1 MLLAIVSNGLVLYGS
16 SVYSVPVHAQKI
28 SRGSVATCLRMDGI
42 FNYHFT
48 TKSVSERI
56 LEMGQHLAKLETS
69 IVALFPDML

>member
-1 MLLAIVSNGLVLYGS
+1 LL
-16 SVYSVPVHAQKI
+16 K
-28 SRGSVATCLRMDGI
+28 DGWDLQLSL
-42 FNYHFT
+42 T

>member
-42 FNYHFT
+42 FNYHLLLSL
-48 TKSVSERI
+48 SVREYWKWVNI
-56 LEMGQHLAKLETS
+56 
-69 IVALFPDML
+69 